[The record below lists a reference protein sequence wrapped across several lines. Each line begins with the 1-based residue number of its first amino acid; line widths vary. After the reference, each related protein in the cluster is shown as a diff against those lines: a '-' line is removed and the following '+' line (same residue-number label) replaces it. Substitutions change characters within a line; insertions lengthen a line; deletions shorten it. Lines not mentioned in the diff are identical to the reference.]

1 MKKILAV
8 TLAMTMLLGTMSFAE
23 IKVYDVDKATEM
35 ALENNIDLK
44 LYDDRVKIAEKRLK
58 QAVLKAEDYEKKVS
72 GDSDTRVANAKIEHL
87 EPMKKQHTLDQLKR
101 SKVAQE
107 ESISSDVYNQYNQYL
122 MVLDNIESKEENIEF
137 LKKEYDLKVKEH
149 ELGLITDTV
158 LLQYKNSVL
167 MAENQLSSLLNDKKL
182 KAMKFNQLLGRDLN
196 EEFVM
201 AKTEIEDVV
210 YSVEDLDAIIE
221 KAQAERDDVLALNEA
236 MEQLKK
242 EKWIVHGYS
251 ISTNSTEDT
260 IQDTLNDLEESMVN
274 KQKEIDRKHM
284 DIEYKIR
291 SDYNNLASS
300 YDDVKLAK
308 LDLELSKRHLE
319 IAELKLNTGLINALE
334 LESKQEDYDKKQ
346 TALQHTLLNYNL
358 AVKAFKDY
366 IN

>member
-1 MKKILAV
+1 
-8 TLAMTMLLGTMSFAE
+8 
-23 IKVYDVDKATEM
+23 
-35 ALENNIDLK
+35 
-44 LYDDRVKIAEKRLK
+44 
-58 QAVLKAEDYEKKVS
+58 
-72 GDSDTRVANAKIEHL
+72 
-87 EPMKKQHTLDQLKR
+87 
-101 SKVAQE
+101 
-107 ESISSDVYNQYNQYL
+107 
-122 MVLDNIESKEENIEF
+122 
-137 LKKEYDLKVKEH
+137 
-149 ELGLITDTV
+149 
-158 LLQYKNSVL
+158 